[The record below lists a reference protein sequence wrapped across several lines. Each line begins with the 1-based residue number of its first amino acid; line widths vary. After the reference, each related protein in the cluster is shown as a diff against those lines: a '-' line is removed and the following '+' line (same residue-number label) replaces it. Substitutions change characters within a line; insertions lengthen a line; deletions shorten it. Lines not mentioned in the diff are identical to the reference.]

1 MKTTSTGPFSAR
13 ISKWKTHSVA
23 ENELLKSGFNYSEE
37 KQRSCTALKH
47 RLRFTYEAK
56 KRNHS
61 WSPRWLHNSISAACE
76 HRALPNSTVPE
87 GAHRRAG
94 ASPPP
99 AALPHRRPRPPP
111 CWLTDRSPQHRGK
124 AAPRPLPDAQRAA
137 SAPSRPE
144 RFRRAPPEGPS
155 VTASLPG
162 PAGRAPPSRPSGSD
176 RHRHHS
182 RGYEDEAS
190 RCLLGALEGARRQAC
205 RLREGP
211 LPGLSPAAPRP
222 NPPQENRRPLPPPP
236 CRGLKWESASHK
248 MAPGGWPPRMRVARP
263 GPPPPQDAISARA
276 PSPLFP
282 SSPPLRVSKR
292 RLAPIASRRC
302 SSWPPSL
309 ANRRVHSYIRIRLS
323 PIRGSGAL
331 TSLQLP
337 PIDRRSSEKPM
348 KSLRSSTCVY
358 GWPIGSAWLLATN
371 GGAVRGAQS
380 GRGRAPGASRGG
392 QWEFEEDR
400 FCSTACYWARRWRS
414 AVSPGWEEG
423 AERGRAQRRRSR
435 GCRRRGG
442 NCGAEPSRALP
453 TSLRLS
459 R

>member
-1 MKTTSTGPFSAR
+1 MSTERFGGAAEQHSSGGRPQKGRGLSASR
-13 ISKWKTHSVA
+13 GVT
-23 ENELLKSGFNYSEE
+23 
-37 KQRSCTALKH
+37 
-47 RLRFTYEAK
+47 
-56 KRNHS
+56 
-61 WSPRWLHNSISAACE
+61 
-76 HRALPNSTVPE
+76 
-87 GAHRRAG
+87 
-94 ASPPP
+94 SPPAP
-99 AALPHRRPRPPP
+99 TLSV
-111 CWLTDRSPQHRGK
+111 LTDWPIP
-124 AAPRPLPDAQRAA
+124 AAPREGGPAAPTWCPTSRLSAFPARAVPP
-137 SAPSRPE
+137 SAARGTLRH
-144 RFRRAPPEGPS
+144 RFTSG
-155 VTASLPG
+155 
-162 PAGRAPPSRPSGSD
+162 AGRAPPSRPSGSD

-358 GWPIGSAWLLATN
+358 GWPIGSAWLLSTN